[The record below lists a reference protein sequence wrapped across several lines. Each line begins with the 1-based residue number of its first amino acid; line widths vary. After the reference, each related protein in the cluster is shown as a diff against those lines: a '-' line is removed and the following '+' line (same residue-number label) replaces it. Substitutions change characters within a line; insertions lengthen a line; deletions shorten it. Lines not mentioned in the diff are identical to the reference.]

1 MSLHVLSVPME
12 KASHRPPAG
21 LLCPLPVPGHPWSH
35 IALDFISGLPPSCG
49 NTTVLTMVDWF
60 SKTVDFVALPKL
72 PSAQETTDHFAH
84 QDFHLHRI
92 PVDIVSNRGP
102 QFVSQVWKAFC
113 QALGASVS
121 LSSSFHPQTNGQT
134 ERVNQDLEATLHCVT
149 ANNPSTWSHHL
160 LSAEFAHNSLIEL
173 LDFKGEDLTDCEDR
187 GIIRRIKK
195 TGQGYSCPNE
205 GATVEVYVEG
215 WCDGALFDQ
224 REVKF
229 VVGEGED
236 HDIPIGVDKALEKM
250 QRGEHCILHLK
261 PKYGFGDHGKP
272 GFNIP
277 PNSQLDYEVLLKNF
291 VKAKESWEMDTHEK
305 LEQAAI
311 VKEKGTSYFK
321 RGKYEQAQIQYRKI
335 VAWLD
340 QYYGLSEEDSWSA
353 KALVLAA
360 HLNMAMCCLKLNDYL
375 KAVKSCDK
383 ALEIDRLNEKA
394 LYRRGEARL
403 SVNEFD
409 LAKADFQ
416 EVLQVNPDNKAARA
430 QLLMCQRRIKEHHE
444 KNKKIYANMFQKFA
458 DRDLKGRRGK
468 SSREKGSNML
478 KEVEEDSPEEKKPR
492 EAA

>member
-1 MSLHVLSVPME
+1 MVEEGQKSTVAFRCEMTTGQGRKSPAKEGEITELEPGVEDLTPNRDRGVLKIVKKAGIDAESPMIGD
-12 KASHRPPAG
+12 K
-21 LLCPLPVPGHPWSH
+21 V
-35 IALDFISGLPPSCG
+35 
-49 NTTVLTMVDWF
+49 
-60 SKTVDFVALPKL
+60 FVHYTGTL
-72 PSAQETTDHFAH
+72 
-84 QDFHLHRI
+84 QDGRKFDSSR
-92 PVDIVSNRGP
+92 DRNE
-102 QFVSQVWKAFC
+102 QFVFYLGKGQVLKAWDLGVASMKKGEIC
-113 QALGASVS
+113 QLICKPNYAYGTAGSPPEVPS
-121 LSSSFHPQTNGQT
+121 NS
-134 ERVNQDLEATLHCVT
+134 TL
-149 ANNPSTWSHHL
+149 L
-160 LSAEFAHNSLIEL
+160 FEIEL
-173 LDFKGEDLTDCEDR
+173 LDFKGEDLTDCEDG
-187 GIIRRIKK
+187 GIVRRIKK
-195 TGQGYSCPNE
+195 KGQGYSSPNE

-215 WCDGALFDQ
+215 WCGGALFDQ

-277 PNSQLDYEVLLKNF
+277 PNSELDYEVLLKDF
-291 VKAKESWEMDTHEK
+291 VKAKDPWEMDTREK

-311 VKEKGTSYFK
+311 AKEKGTSYFK

-340 QYYGLSEEDSWSA
+340 QRYGLSGEDSWSA

-360 HLNMAMCCLKLNDYL
+360 HLNVAICCLKLNDYL
-375 KAVKSCDK
+375 KAVESCDK
-383 ALEIDRLNEKA
+383 ALAIDRLNEKA

-416 EVLQVNPDNKAARA
+416 KVLQVNPENKAAKA
-430 QLLMCQRRIKEHHE
+430 QLVICQKRIKEHHE

-458 DRDLKGRRGK
+458 DRDLKGRNGK
-468 SSREKGSNML
+468 SSREKESEIF
-478 KEVEEDSPEEKKPR
+478 KEVEEDSPEEKKSR

>member
-1 MSLHVLSVPME
+1 MIGDKV
-12 KASHRPPAG
+12 
-21 LLCPLPVPGHPWSH
+21 
-35 IALDFISGLPPSCG
+35 
-49 NTTVLTMVDWF
+49 
-60 SKTVDFVALPKL
+60 FVHYTGTLQNGRKFD
-72 PSAQETTDHFAH
+72 SSRDRNE
-84 QDFHLHRI
+84 
-92 PVDIVSNRGP
+92 
-102 QFVSQVWKAFC
+102 QFVFDLGKGQVLKAWDLGVASMKKGEIC
-113 QALGASVS
+113 QLICKPNYAYGTAGSPPEVPS
-121 LSSSFHPQTNGQT
+121 NS
-134 ERVNQDLEATLHCVT
+134 TL
-149 ANNPSTWSHHL
+149 L
-160 LSAEFAHNSLIEL
+160 FEIEL